1 MFRDI
6 VVAVTPSR
14 VCECAA
20 DKGIAFAQRFEAN
33 LTLVHVCGV
42 DQGWGEM
49 EHLIPTGETKR
60 IKEQVE
66 AHFAEKL
73 KGVEKCE
80 VQVVPGIPQNEIL
93 RLARKKNADLIIM
106 GPHCKE
112 YDDARSRTWG
122 MAGSCLER
130 VSQRARCPVM
140 IVSHDTPYGEQAF
153 FHILV
158 ATDFSPEV
166 ECAVAYGAQ
175 LARQYQ
181 AELHLFHVL
190 DIESLRERP
199 KQSDIGDLL
208 QKIKDRMAD
217 RYAKHLKGVK
227 GCSFDALEGQPATEI
242 LKLARKVNADL
253 IVMAHHTTHDDPE
266 EACLGSTVARVALNS
281 ICPTMSVN
289 SHFDLRCALY

>member
-6 VVAVTPSR
+6 VVAVTPSK

-49 EHLIPTGETKR
+49 EHLIPTGETVR
-60 IKEQVE
+60 IREQVE
-66 AHFAEKL
+66 AHYAEKL
-73 KGVEKCE
+73 KGVQKCE
-80 VQVVPGIPQNEIL
+80 VHVVPGIPQNEIL

-122 MAGSCLER
+122 MAGSCLEK

-181 AELHLFHVL
+181 AQLHLFHAL
-190 DIESLRERP
+190 DIDALKERP
-199 KQSDIGDLL
+199 KQSEIEEHLR
-208 QKIKDRMAD
+208 KIKDKMAEK
-217 RYAKHLKGVK
+217 YAKHLKGVTA
-227 GCSFDALEGQPATEI
+227 CSFEALEGGPATEI
-242 LKLARKVNADL
+242 LKLARTIKADL
-253 IVMAHHTTHDDPE
+253 IVMAHHSKVDDPE